1 MSGPFRFTLEPVL
14 AHRRRHEEERLREVA
29 SIEQER
35 VRVEERLRG
44 INAKLVQSRA
54 DLRERFV
61 PGGGAAVRGG
71 IGSVRMDSSAAL
83 RLTVEAQQAAIE
95 LAGVLRRLERARDVL
110 LEATTA
116 RKGVER
122 LRERRFEEWRSVRS
136 RREIAELD
144 ELATIGAAR
153 NAAAGGM

>member
-14 AHRRRHEEERLREVA
+14 AHRRRLEEERLREVA
-29 SIEQER
+29 AIEQER

-61 PGGGAAVRGG
+61 SGGGAAVQGG

-83 RLTVEAQQAAIE
+83 RLTVEAQQVAIE

-122 LRERRFEEWRSVRS
+122 LRERRFEEWKSVRS